1 MLNQLLKSFKLCP
14 SCDIISTIV
23 KFTNLI
29 MFDMISFHIIPVSNR
44 QGIGT
49 CLKQKRNKKLLAA
62 FRYKDFGLL
71 GSCYKV
77 KEKLPPKNAYCT
89 LKKNK

>member
-49 CLKQKRNKKLLAA
+49 CSKQRRNKKLQLA
-62 FRYKDFGLL
+62 FSHKDFGLL
-71 GSCYKV
+71 ISCYKV
-77 KEKLPPKNAYCT
+77 KEKLLP
-89 LKKNK
+89 

>member
-29 MFDMISFHIIPVSNR
+29 MFDMISFHIIPVTDR

-49 CLKQKRNKKLLAA
+49 C
-62 FRYKDFGLL
+62 
-71 GSCYKV
+71 C
-77 KEKLPPKNAYCT
+77 KERRKEVSSFLTQILDC
-89 LKKNK
+89 